1 MNFVKSTFS
10 IKDLENLSGIK
21 AHTIRIWEKRYG
33 LLEPERTDTN
43 IRYYSLES
51 LQKLLN
57 VSFLNSNGYKISKI
71 ADLDSKSFHKAV
83 EEIIDS
89 QTNKDDFLKNL
100 KLAMLNYDLQL
111 FESTYQKAISK
122 FSFSTVFR
130 EYFVSFLNEIGLLW
144 QSGSI
149 NPTHEH
155 FISNLIK
162 QKILIEIQK
171 LQIVEPKRTDKKF
184 VLFLP
189 DNEIHDIGLNFI
201 YYEILNK
208 GYQAIMLG
216 SSVPIDCLKPF
227 VQNEDNVI
235 FVSYFTIEP
244 QPEHVISYLEKFS
257 QEVIDGS
264 NSKLYV
270 LGSRIVGLK
279 DEDCRIEGV
288 AMSHTLN
295 DFIKKIDV

>member
-1 MNFVKSTFS
+1 MNFIKTTFS

-33 LLEPERTDTN
+33 LLYPERTDTN
-43 IRYYSLES
+43 IRFYSLES

-71 ADLDSKSFHKAV
+71 ASLDKQAFDATVKEV
-83 EEIIDS
+83 MEEQVD
-89 QTNKDDFLKNL
+89 KDDFINNL
-100 KLAMLNYDLQL
+100 KLAMINYDLQL
-111 FESTYQKAISK
+111 FENTYQKAIK
-122 FSFSTVFR
+122 EYSFSKVFK
-130 EYFVSFLNEIGLLW
+130 EYFVPFLNEIGLLW

-162 QKILIEIQK
+162 QKILIEIQR
-171 LQIVEPKRTDKKF
+171 LQLLEPTNTVKKF

-189 DNEIHDIGLNFI
+189 DNEIHDIGLNFL

-208 GYQAIMLG
+208 GFQAIMLG
-216 SSVPIDCLKPF
+216 SSVPIESLKPF
-227 VQNEDNVI
+227 VDKVQDVT

-244 QPEHVISYLEKFS
+244 QSDKVVSYLEEFS
-257 QEVIDGS
+257 TEVLQGSTAKLVVFGRQIAHIENNLKIQGITNYSSIDEFVS
-264 NSKLYV
+264 Q
-270 LGSRIVGLK
+270 I
-279 DEDCRIEGV
+279 
-288 AMSHTLN
+288 
-295 DFIKKIDV
+295 